1 MRHRYT
7 APAVHAFL
15 VSTLAVAVAE
25 IGDKTQLLAL
35 VLAARFRQPAPIA
48 AGILLA
54 TVANHALAGLL
65 GAWLGASVDGSVL
78 RIVLGLSFLVM
89 AGWMLLPDK
98 PPEAEARPSRFGP
111 FLVTLVL
118 FFLVEIGDKT
128 QIATVVLG
136 ARYDSVTAVVLG
148 TTAGML
154 LANLPVVLAGP
165 AVMRLVPLRLAR
177 FGAAALFGV
186 LGIAAFL
193 A

>member
-1 MRHRYT
+1 MPPLYGR
-7 APAVHAFL
+7 VSAFL
-15 VSTLAVAVAE
+15 VSTFAVAIAE

-35 VLAARFRQPAPIA
+35 VLAARFRRPAPIA

-54 TVANHALAGLL
+54 TLANHALAGLL
-65 GAWLGASVDGSVL
+65 GAWLGTSFDGAWL
-78 RIVLGLSFLVM
+78 HIVLGLAFLAM

-128 QIATVVLG
+128 QIATVALG

-154 LANLPVVLAGP
+154 LANLPVVLLGP
-165 AVMRLVPLRLAR
+165 TVIRLVPLRLAR
-177 FGAAALFGV
+177 FGAAALFAA
-186 LGIAAFL
+186 LGIATLL